1 MDAGYI
7 SAITALAG
15 SLVGGFASFATTW
28 VTQHG
33 QARNAQTAGDKSRR
47 QKLYKEF
54 IEEASRLYGDALE
67 RQDAQVSTLVG
78 IYAMVSR
85 MRVLSSKPVVE
96 AAENVA
102 RMIIETYLAPN
113 KSFQDLPEV
122 LRTRTM
128 DPLQLFSEACRDEN
142 AIH

>member
-28 VTQHG
+28 ITQHG
-33 QARNAQTAGDKSRR
+33 QARNAQSASEKSRR
-47 QKLYKEF
+47 QKLYKAF

-67 RQDAQVSTLVG
+67 SQDAKVSTLVG
-78 IYAMVSR
+78 IYAMISR

-96 AAENVA
+96 AADNVA
-102 RMIIETYLAPN
+102 LVIIETYLAPN
-113 KSFQDLPEV
+113 KHFQDLPEV
-122 LRTRTM
+122 LKTSTM
-128 DPLQLFSEACRDEN
+128 DPLRLFSEACREEN
-142 AIH
+142 AVD